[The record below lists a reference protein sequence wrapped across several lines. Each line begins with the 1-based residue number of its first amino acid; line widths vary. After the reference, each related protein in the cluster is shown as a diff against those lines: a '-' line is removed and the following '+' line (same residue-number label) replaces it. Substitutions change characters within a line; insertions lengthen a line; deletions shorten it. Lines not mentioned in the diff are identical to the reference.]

1 MWTARKQCRA
11 HRSALPQP
19 APAAERLKDVAHASG
34 FGAWISVPL
43 VVVAMTA
50 VAIISGGLTALGRV
64 AALGAE
70 TVFLG
75 LGVLGRLRAVP
86 GRLRAALT
94 RAFVLHPDAL
104 TSARAA
110 FPHVPPPSAPALPGM
125 PTDQA
130 LVLIEQAMAEI
141 PAKGDAALPDDVA
154 TLALLLS
161 PAPPGTD
168 FQTADLVRN
177 CFAAPAMDASTS
189 RALLA
194 VALRLAR
201 GFGTQDRLPL
211 ATIRA
216 WRMLDP
222 EMFEAEM
229 AAQLAAIS
237 LFIAQWQETQQTFLC
252 LEFAEVELIEF
263 LFESLPPA
271 RHGDGLCDILN
282 FKVLSN
288 RRQGI
293 LRRIPH
299 RLRKSVQN
307 CGGRG
312 AEAIAAVEATRTLLD
327 RIAASHA
334 YPPIVEAANAAL
346 DEVKKI
352 AETLQPPPAAPAE
365 AEPPLAR
372 IAPVKRPA
380 TAAEIAAMIAAA
392 PGPRPPAPP
401 PARQIAAPSIAR
413 HNVAPSPHLSAGA
426 PPFRS
431 PAGIGTV
438 ASRAVPAS
446 VSAMPARLPPGS
458 RPPLPVVAMG
468 PLPVPA
474 VPAPSAPALPIATGR
489 IAIPAAAARPVTGV
503 IAPPTATGRPPT
515 ATGRIVIPPPAP
527 AEAKTAVTALTVV
540 PRSKRAPITQAI
552 KRQSVL
558 KVLRGESTATVAA
571 SLGLRVSKLDEWV
584 DAFITAG
591 AGALSPAP
599 RKRRPRKSGD
609 EPPLSVEM
617 LRAKLTEVLATAQLI
632 ERAMDAQI
640 QPRRPVLLPPPGSN
654 NGAGRPHK
662 KG

>member
-1 MWTARKQCRA
+1 MMKHASRPRPPTTRMRRAAWGGLMWTAREQCRA
-11 HRSALPQP
+11 HRLALPQPQP

-43 VVVAMTA
+43 VVMAMTA

-70 TVFLG
+70 TIFLG
-75 LGVLGRLRAVP
+75 LGVLGRLRTVP
-86 GRLRAALT
+86 GRLRAVLV

-104 TSARAA
+104 TSTHHA
-110 FPHVPPPSAPALPGM
+110 FPDAPPPSAPALPGM

-141 PAKGDAALPDDVA
+141 PAKGDATLPDDVA

-161 PAPPGTD
+161 PAPPATD
-168 FQTADLVRN
+168 FKTADLVRN

-201 GFGTQDRLPL
+201 GFGTPDHLPL

-237 LFIAQWQETQQTFLC
+237 RFIAQWQETQQTFLC

-307 CGGRG
+307 CGSRS

-327 RIAASHA
+327 RIAASHG

-352 AETLQPPPAAPAE
+352 AATLQPPPPAVPAE
-365 AEPPLAR
+365 AGPPLAR

-380 TAAEIAAMIAAA
+380 TAAEIAAMTAAA
-392 PGPRPPAPP
+392 T
-401 PARQIAAPSIAR
+401 ISLTLES
-413 HNVAPSPHLSAGA
+413 NL
-426 PPFRS
+426 
-431 PAGIGTV
+431 GI
-438 ASRAVPAS
+438 
-446 VSAMPARLPPGS
+446 
-458 RPPLPVVAMG
+458 
-468 PLPVPA
+468 PA
-474 VPAPSAPALPIATGR
+474 VRALHHLDPALALAPLNQDDPHAFAWLMLTTTVLTTAIWLAVTLATQPESEPTLQAFYDR
-489 IAIPAAAARPVTGV
+489 VRPAALGWRRFAAAREQGDPTLRYNLFHWILGFTLVYAMLFGV
-503 IAPPTATGRPPT
+503 GDLLFA
-515 ATGRIVIPPPAP
+515 RIVPGCALLTLS
-527 AEAKTAVTALTVV
+527 AACLAVLFYSLN
-540 PRSKRAPITQAI
+540 RRGW
-552 KRQSVL
+552 SVW
-558 KVLRGESTATVAA
+558 R
-571 SLGLRVSKLDEWV
+571 
-584 DAFITAG
+584 
-591 AGALSPAP
+591 
-599 RKRRPRKSGD
+599 
-609 EPPLSVEM
+609 
-617 LRAKLTEVLATAQLI
+617 
-632 ERAMDAQI
+632 
-640 QPRRPVLLPPPGSN
+640 
-654 NGAGRPHK
+654 
-662 KG
+662 